1 MSDTDIANTRRARIE
16 QTMLAREKSALL
28 DAIREIDRRL
38 AELDVFLRV
47 ADDLRNK
54 RKEPTE

>member
-1 MSDTDIANTRRARIE
+1 
-16 QTMLAREKSALL
+16 MLAREKSALL